1 MSQEPLLSSVPSD
14 RLCVEVSGQ
23 KAVLRSISGRD
34 KAGKPIMAIREPRVR
49 LEKGNR
55 LFVSAVHKE
64 SQKDAGDGIVLATGN
79 IPYYFVLDETINGAA
94 AGLFVQSGDVKV
106 VALDV
111 AEATTATDAAQPEA
125 LTAADTSLSDTVQE
139 AVRLVEVS
147 GLKALAHRFQTRDK
161 AGKPIMQIR
170 EPRIRLERGA
180 RLTVSATRSESS
192 KDKGDGIIHATGNIE
207 FFFVLD
213 QPSNGEA
220 AGLYIKA
227 EDVKTV

>member
-1 MSQEPLLSSVPSD
+1 LYPLSIKKARKMRALGSSWRP
-14 RLCVEVSGQ
+14 G
-23 KAVLRSISGRD
+23 
-34 KAGKPIMAIREPRVR
+34 
-49 LEKGNR
+49 
-55 LFVSAVHKE
+55 
-64 SQKDAGDGIVLATGN
+64 
-79 IPYYFVLDETINGAA
+79 TINGAA